1 MNMNKA
7 ANVAAIVILTLIIL
21 IIVCQVS
28 LLFGKTKEETSEIL
42 AWGINIT
49 FVVCFVIIVISL
61 FSGSEEHEYGLFGRK
76 KKKVE
81 EPKQRMTYGNPMK
94 SQDYTP
100 RSGIKTTPK
109 TDSSKIYKQ
118 YN

>member
-1 MNMNKA
+1 MNMD
-7 ANVAAIVILTLIIL
+7 
-21 IIVCQVS
+21 
-28 LLFGKTKEETSEIL
+28 FFEE
-42 AWGINIT
+42 
-49 FVVCFVIIVISL
+49 
-61 FSGSEEHEYGLFGRK
+61 RK
-76 KKKVE
+76 KSVE

-100 RSGIKTTPK
+100 RSGIKTTAK

>member
-7 ANVAAIVILTLIIL
+7 AKVATIVLLTLIIL

-42 AWGINIT
+42 TWGINIT
-49 FVVCFVIIVISL
+49 FLVCFVIIILSF
-61 FSGSEEHEYGLFGRK
+61 FSKSEGHEYGLFGRK
-76 KKKVE
+76 KKTVE

-100 RSGIKTTPK
+100 RSGIKTTAK